1 MYAPLGSLMFD
12 LQGPELL
19 PGERDLLAH
28 PAAGGVILFTRN
40 YTSREQLARLVA
52 EIHAVRDPPL
62 LVAVDHEGGRVQR
75 FRPGFTALPPC
86 AVLGRH
92 HDKDPQRAQAMSRE
106 CGWLMAFELRTLGVD
121 FSFAPVLDL
130 GNGVSEVIGDRAF
143 HPNPRTVIRLAE
155 AYLDGMHE
163 AGMAGV
169 GKHFP
174 GHGSVAADSHCEIP
188 VDSRSFEAIRSAD
201 LLPFAGLVRAGLDAV
216 MPAHVIYPEVDTAPA
231 GFSAVWLRQV
241 LRKDLGFEGAIFSD
255 DIDMAGARG
264 AGTHSERAQLA
275 LAAGCDMVLMC
286 NRPRALPVVLDALS
300 GLPEPSAEARLA
312 RMRGRALASERLL
325 EERRCAAR
333 AGVAALPNEG
343 AAGYR

>member
-1 MYAPLGSLMFD
+1 MFD
-12 LQGPELL
+12 LQGPELMS
-19 PGERDLLAH
+19 GERDLLAH

-52 EIHAVRDPPL
+52 AVRAVRDPPL
-62 LVAVDHEGGRVQR
+62 LVAVDQEGGRVQR

-86 AVLGRH
+86 GALGRLD
-92 HDKDPQRAQAMSRE
+92 DKDPQRARAMARE
-106 CGWLMAFELRTLGVD
+106 YGWLMAIELRTLGVD

-130 GNGVSEVIGDRAF
+130 GSGVSQVIGDRAF
-143 HPNPRTVIRLAE
+143 HPNPRTVTRLAQ

-188 VDSRSFEAIRSAD
+188 VDRRSLEAITSAD
-201 LLPFAGLVRAGLDAV
+201 LAPFVGLVHAGLDAI
-216 MPAHVIYPEVDTAPA
+216 MPAHVIYPEVDAAPA
-231 GFSAVWLRQV
+231 GFSEVWLRQV
-241 LRKDLGFEGAIFSD
+241 LRQDLGFEGAIFSD

-264 AGTHSERAQLA
+264 AGAHSERAQRA

-286 NRPRALPVVLDALS
+286 NRPRALAGVLDALS
-300 GLPEPSAEARLA
+300 ALREPLSEARLA
-312 RMRGRALASERLL
+312 RMRGRAVASERAL
-325 EERRCAAR
+325 EERQCAAR
-333 AGVAALPNEG
+333 ASVAALAHDG
-343 AAGYR
+343 AAG

>member
-1 MYAPLGSLMFD
+1 MFD
-12 LQGPELL
+12 LQGPELM
-19 PGERDLLAH
+19 PVERDLLVH

-40 YTSREQLARLVA
+40 YANREQLARLVA
-52 EIHAVRDPPL
+52 EVHAVRDPPL

-86 AVLGRH
+86 AALGRL
-92 HDKDPQRAQAMSRE
+92 HDKDPQRARAMARE
-106 CGWLMAFELRTLGVD
+106 YGWLMAIELRTLGVD

-130 GNGVSEVIGDRAF
+130 GIGVSQVIGDRAV
-143 HPNPRTVIRLAE
+143 HTNPRTVTRLAQ

-188 VDSRSFEAIRSAD
+188 VDGRSLEVITSAD
-201 LLPFAGLVRAGLDAV
+201 LTPFAGLVRAGLDAV
-216 MPAHVIYPEVDTAPA
+216 MPAHVIYSEVDTVPA
-231 GFSAVWLRQV
+231 GFSEVWLRQV
-241 LRKDLGFEGAIFSD
+241 LRQDLGFQGAIFSD

-264 AGTHSERAQLA
+264 AGAHSERARRA

-286 NRPRALPVVLDALS
+286 NRPEALPAALDALS
-300 GLPEPSAEARLA
+300 ALREPLSEARLA
-312 RMRGRALASERLL
+312 RMRGRAVGSERALV
-325 EERRCAAR
+325 ERRRAAR
-333 AGVAALPNEG
+333 ATVAALANQET
-343 AAGYR
+343 AA

>member
-1 MYAPLGSLMFD
+1 MFD
-12 LQGPELL
+12 LQGPELM

-40 YTSREQLARLVA
+40 YVSREQLARLVA
-52 EIHAVRDPPL
+52 AVHAVRDPPL

-86 AVLGRH
+86 AALGRL
-92 HDKDPQRAQAMSRE
+92 DAKDPQRARAMARE
-106 CGWLMAFELRTLGVD
+106 YGWLMAIELRTLGVD

-130 GNGVSEVIGDRAF
+130 GSGVSQVIGDRAF
-143 HPNPRTVIRLAE
+143 HSNPRTVTRLAQ

-188 VDSRSFEAIRSAD
+188 VDGRSFEAITNAD
-201 LLPFAGLVRAGLDAV
+201 LAPFAGLVRAGLDAV

-231 GFSAVWLRQV
+231 GFSEVWLRQV

-264 AGTHSERAQLA
+264 AGAHSERAQRA

-286 NRPRALPVVLDALS
+286 NRPAALAGVLDALS
-300 GLPEPSAEARLA
+300 ALRDPLSEARLA
-312 RMRGRALASERLL
+312 RMRGRTVGSERAL
-325 EERRCAAR
+325 EERRRVAR
-333 AGVAALPNEG
+333 ATVAALANRET
-343 AAGYR
+343 AA